1 MVTAGNLL
9 VQGTMDRT
17 LAVFRA
23 DDGTKL
29 WESDVQSVPVA
40 GPITYTV
47 NGKQY
52 IAVNAGWN
60 NAIVH
65 GLNQGKKPFT
75 VGPARLV
82 VFALDA
88 KGVKLPPAPPAEAI
102 TPPPSAPQPADK
114 VREGATLFAANCAGC
129 HGQNAVG
136 SGPKDLRYLPA
147 QAHTDFND
155 IVLNG
160 KYKEKGMAAFKDVLN
175 QGQVE
180 AIHSYVISRGQEDWQ
195 PVFLP
200 QPPRR

>member
-1 MVTAGNLL
+1 MV
-9 VQGTMDRT
+9 
-17 LAVFRA
+17 
-23 DDGTKL
+23 
-29 WESDVQSVPVA
+29 
-40 GPITYTV
+40 
-47 NGKQY
+47 
-52 IAVNAGWN
+52 
-60 NAIVH
+60 
-65 GLNQGKKPFT
+65 KKPFS

-88 KGVKLPPAPPAEAI
+88 KGVKLPPAPPAGAI
-102 TPPPSAPQPADK
+102 TPPPTAPQPADK

-175 QGQVE
+175 PGQVE
-180 AIHSYVISRGQEDWQ
+180 AIHAYVISRG
-195 PVFLP
+195 
-200 QPPRR
+200 RRIGSRCFCRSRHRR